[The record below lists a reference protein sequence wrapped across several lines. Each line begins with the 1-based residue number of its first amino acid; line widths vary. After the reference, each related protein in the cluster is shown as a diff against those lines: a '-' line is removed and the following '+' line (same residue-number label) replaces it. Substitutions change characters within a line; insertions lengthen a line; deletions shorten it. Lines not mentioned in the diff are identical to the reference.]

1 MAPSIPVLAITGPVG
16 VGKTT
21 VAGAISELLG
31 NAGLAHALVDL
42 DWLRWCYPNPADDPF
57 HMALGRRN
65 LAAVW
70 ANYRAAGAERLI
82 LVDIVESRAE
92 VVRYEAAVPGAAIVV
107 VRLQAAL
114 PTILRRLEG
123 REAGASLAWHQQRA
137 AELATQMER
146 DQVEDLLVDT
156 EGKVAADIARE
167 IVVRSGWAN
176 IAGLAD
182 LGTRDGQE
190 GR

>member
-1 MAPSIPVLAITGPVG
+1 
-16 VGKTT
+16 
-21 VAGAISELLG
+21 
-31 NAGLAHALVDL
+31 
-42 DWLRWCYPNPADDPF
+42 
-57 HMALGRRN
+57 MALGRRI

-70 ANYRAAGAERLI
+70 GNYRAAGAQRLI
-82 LVDIVESRAE
+82 LVDIVELREE
-92 VVRYEAAVPGAAIVV
+92 VARYEAAVPGTAIVV

-156 EGKVAADIARE
+156 EGKAAAGIARE
-167 IVVRSGWAN
+167 IVTRTGWAN

-182 LGTRDGQE
+182 LGAGDGQE

>member
-1 MAPSIPVLAITGPVG
+1 MVTSIPVLAITGPVG

-21 VAGAISELLG
+21 VAGSISELLG
-31 NAGLAHALVDL
+31 SAGLAHAFVDL
-42 DWLRWCYPNPADDPF
+42 DWLRWCYPSPTHDPF

-82 LVDIVESRAE
+82 LVDIVESRDE
-92 VVRYEAAVPGAAIVV
+92 VARYEAAVPGAAIVV

-137 AELATQMER
+137 AELAAQMER
-146 DQVEDLLVDT
+146 DKVEDLLVDT

-176 IAGLAD
+176 LAELAD
-182 LGTRDGQE
+182 LGPGDSQE
-190 GR
+190 AR

>member
-31 NAGLAHALVDL
+31 DAGLAHALVDL
-42 DWLRWCYPNPADDPF
+42 DWLRWCYPSPVHDPF
-57 HMALGRRN
+57 HMALGQRN

-70 ANYRAAGAERLI
+70 GNYRAAGAERLI
-82 LVDIVESRAE
+82 LVDIVESREE
-92 VVRYEAAVPGAAIVV
+92 VARYEAAVPGAAIVV

-156 EGKVAADIARE
+156 EGKVAAGIARE
-167 IVVRSGWAN
+167 TVVRSGWAN

-182 LGTRDGQE
+182 LGTGDGQE
-190 GR
+190 EM

>member
-1 MAPSIPVLAITGPVG
+1 MAPSIPVLVITGPVG

-31 NAGLAHALVDL
+31 DAGLAHALVDL
-42 DWLRWCYPNPADDPF
+42 DWLRWSYPGPAHDPF

-70 ANYRAAGAERLI
+70 GNYRAAGAQRLI
-82 LVDIVESRAE
+82 LVDIVESREE
-92 VVRYEAAVPGAAIVV
+92 VARYRAAIPGAAIVV

-146 DQVEDLLVDT
+146 DRVEDLLVDT
-156 EGKVAADIARE
+156 EGKVAAGIARE
-167 IVVRSGWAN
+167 IVVHTGWAS
-176 IAGLAD
+176 LAKLGD
-182 LGTRDGQE
+182 LGPGDSQE
-190 GR
+190 AR

>member
-1 MAPSIPVLAITGPVG
+1 MLVITGPVG

-31 NAGLAHALVDL
+31 DAGLAHALVDL
-42 DWLRWCYPNPADDPF
+42 DWLRWSYPGPAHDPF

-70 ANYRAAGAERLI
+70 GNYRAAGAERLI
-82 LVDIVESRAE
+82 LVDIVESREE
-92 VVRYEAAVPGAAIVV
+92 VARYEAAVPGAAIVV

-156 EGKVAADIARE
+156 EGKAAAGIARE
-167 IVVRSGWAN
+167 IVARTGWAN
-176 IAGLAD
+176 LAELAD
-182 LGTRDGQE
+182 LGTGDSQE